1 MNKLLSIILPVF
13 TVALM
18 PSLAIAGDLK
28 SDDFVGV
35 SFWIISIAM
44 VASTVFFIVERDRV
58 NAKWKTS
65 LTVSALVTLIAAV
78 HYFYMRD
85 VWVETGQ
92 TPTVFRYIDWLLTVP
107 LLMIE
112 FYFILAAVTTVSAY
126 AIDNIALTRKDCM
139 VFLSPERSDA
149 LNNAAISLS
158 DRSSSI
164 YCTSEQPVLYCILT
178 ISFNTLLCP

>member
-1 MNKLLSIILPVF
+1 MKKLLSIILPIF
-13 TVALM
+13 TVALI
-18 PSLAIAGDLK
+18 PSLAFAGDLQ
-28 SDDFVGV
+28 SNDFVGV

-44 VASTVFFIVERDRV
+44 VASTVFFLVERDRV
-58 NAKWKTS
+58 NDKWKTS

-112 FYFILAAVTTVSAY
+112 FYFILAAVTTVSIGVFWRLFLGTIVMLLGGYLGESGVISAMLGFIIGMVGWIYILYEIFAGEAAY
-126 AIDNIALTRKDCM
+126 YAN
-139 VFLSPERSDA
+139 
-149 LNNAAISLS
+149 
-158 DRSSSI
+158 
-164 YCTSEQPVLYCILT
+164 
-178 ISFNTLLCP
+178 